1 MSQEQASGQGF
12 FNLPNANLSDTSIN
26 SEVLLDHR
34 DHQSLGPRRA
44 STAPAQGPVSPF
56 TGPSGNYLQSIP
68 DVSTEG
74 EHEKPTKW
82 DKPAPLLGETG
93 LQVQTGLYGYG
104 ASDARSSRPRTRQ
117 PFNKSPTTR
126 LGISSGSRDC
136 CDVNHPPSMP
146 GSPAFGTTS
155 HIELSLGDVMILNES
170 EKRFDD
176 FPQRLLREVDSLS
189 DLESDLRDTEQE
201 FCRRVTTEAKQDIC
215 SPAPGI
221 SEIGDNEV
229 QSRAREPRQY
239 RTRRR
244 CGQWPDLSILEEWS
258 RMEKGNRIE
267 ENRVK
272 RITEPQLIDGP
283 LCSGRKGWFQTDEE
297 SPYRFTYF
305 NEEFQSTIRSQTISE
320 LVQPGGGFRELFI
333 PDPRIDPLAYV
344 ASRSELTRATASSRK
359 SAGCTTLH
367 ASQGPA
373 DEFKDRIIRCGERP
387 VWWLDVLCPTEPE
400 MKVISSAFGI
410 HPLTAE
416 DIMLQEVR
424 EKVEHFW
431 HYYFVNYRSFGQ
443 DHNSENFLRPV
454 DMYVVIFQEGVL
466 SFHFSKA
473 PHPANVRRRIRQ
485 LWGYLILSSDWI
497 LYAIIDDI
505 TDLFQSLLQNIEDEV
520 DEIDDSILKLHTS
533 AGKRLKEDHSKPDD
547 AIITSDPNN
556 DMLRRVG
563 GCRKKVMSLYRLLGN
578 KVSVIKGVGKR
589 CSERWEPAPR
599 SEIGLYLGDIQD
611 HIVTMTTNLGYYEE
625 ILARSHGN
633 YLAQIKTHINKR
645 QEQTADVLSKVTVLE
660 TMVLPMN
667 IITHLWGMNVWVLG
681 QEFLGD
687 LTWFAWIIAGLLFL
701 GMGCYLVTTMAYNI
715 Y

>member
-44 STAPAQGPVSPF
+44 STAPAQGPNSPF
-56 TGPSGNYLQSIP
+56 TGPSGNYLQPIP

-82 DKPAPLLGETG
+82 DKPAPLLGETV
-93 LQVQTGLYGYG
+93 LQVQTGLNGYG

-117 PFNKSPTTR
+117 PFNKSPVTR

-170 EKRFDD
+170 EKGFDN
-176 FPQRLLREVDSLS
+176 FPHRLLREVDSLS
-189 DLESDLRDTEQE
+189 DLESGLRDTEQE
-201 FCRRVTTEAKQDIC
+201 SCRRVTTEAKQDIC

-258 RMEKGNRIE
+258 RMERGNRIE

-272 RITEPQLIDGP
+272 RITEATVHRWTAL
-283 LCSGRKGWFQTDEE
+283 LRT
-297 SPYRFTYF
+297 
-305 NEEFQSTIRSQTISE
+305 QTISE
-320 LVQPGGGFRELFI
+320 LVQPGGSFRELFI
-333 PDPRIDPLAYV
+333 PDPRIVSDNETGKEDLDPVVTSRVRNQCMTVEGESKIPMRQPSMSTACNTIDTGPEIINSPSKDSLANV
-344 ASRSELTRATASSRK
+344 ASRS
-359 SAGCTTLH
+359 
-367 ASQGPA
+367 PA
-373 DEFKDRIIRCGERP
+373 DESKDRIMRYGERP

-416 DIMLQEVR
+416 DIMLQEAR

-443 DHNSENFLRPV
+443 DHNSEIFLRPV

-473 PHPANVRRRIRQ
+473 PHRANVRRRIRQ

-505 TDLFQSLLQNIEDEV
+505 THLFQSLLQNIEDEV

-533 AGKRLKEDHSKPDD
+533 AGKRLKEDHSKPDN

-563 GCRKKVMSLYRLLGN
+563 ECRKKVMSLYRLLGN
-578 KVSVIKGVGKR
+578 KVSVIKGVRKR

-625 ILARSHGN
+625 
-633 YLAQIKTHINKR
+633 
-645 QEQTADVLSKVTVLE
+645 
-660 TMVLPMN
+660 
-667 IITHLWGMNVWVLG
+667 
-681 QEFLGD
+681 
-687 LTWFAWIIAGLLFL
+687 
-701 GMGCYLVTTMAYNI
+701 
-715 Y
+715 